1 MQLLPH
7 GAQDLPTA
15 GRRVSRL
22 TSHRFKMGGAWPK
35 GRGKAGV
42 RNMEM
47 GGLQRR
53 TGLVA

>member
-22 TSHRFKMGGAWPK
+22 TPHRFKMGGAWHTEGK
-35 GRGKAGV
+35 GRLTEDGDGRASEKDRLA
-42 RNMEM
+42 
-47 GGLQRR
+47 
-53 TGLVA
+53 